1 MGVKRLIA
9 TLSSTPLALQG
20 QGKEI
25 SNPSLFKHFRT
36 RENPFELDATC
47 RKTIVEAEKVRLVK
61 LAEVARVAEVVNLEE
76 LAAEG
81 RGCVDV

>member
-1 MGVKRLIA
+1 
-9 TLSSTPLALQG
+9 
-20 QGKEI
+20 
-25 SNPSLFKHFRT
+25 
-36 RENPFELDATC
+36 
-47 RKTIVEAEKVRLVK
+47 VEAEKVRLVK